1 MTKKVSA
8 IIFLTMLLFVL
19 TAFSTSS
26 IHSQQIDAD
35 VFGYP
40 FIFFSSNATATETS
54 FSLLGLLGNLSLY
67 GGISYMVVTSII
79 KLQAFGDRSK
89 NNFKTFP

>member
-40 FIFFSSNATATETS
+40 FIFFSSNATETS

-67 GGISYMVVTSII
+67 VGISYTIVTSII